1 MREGETGTHG
11 EREKKDTA
19 HAPIMQYSTSIIH
32 LAYNNTLTIGLEA
45 SEKRVD
51 EKSNKSQNF
60 LCSIIWKMISISFIH
75 ILN

>member
-1 MREGETGTHG
+1 MRGRDRDT
-11 EREKKDTA
+11 RRKRKKDTA

-51 EKSNKSQNF
+51 EKSNKVKTF
-60 LCSIIWKMISISFIH
+60 CVK
-75 ILN
+75 